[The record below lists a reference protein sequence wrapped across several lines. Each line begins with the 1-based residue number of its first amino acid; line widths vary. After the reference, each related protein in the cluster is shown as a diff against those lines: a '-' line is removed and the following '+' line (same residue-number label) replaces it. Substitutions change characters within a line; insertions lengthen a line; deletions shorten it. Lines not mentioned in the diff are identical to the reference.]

1 VFFLIPTILFAQE
14 VTLFQQFN
22 GQFDY
27 LSFGNTLNIGEN
39 GSCDE
44 GFDTATFNLTQQN
57 DLISTNSNDVI
68 TYYTT
73 LEDTILIKMKFQT
86 QVTFKILKTLN

>member
-1 VFFLIPTILFAQE
+1 MFFLIPTILFAQE

-68 TYYTT
+68 PRQQPIMTPITAPAT
-73 LEDTILIKMKFQT
+73 PTRL
-86 QVTFKILKTLN
+86 TFKVCSW